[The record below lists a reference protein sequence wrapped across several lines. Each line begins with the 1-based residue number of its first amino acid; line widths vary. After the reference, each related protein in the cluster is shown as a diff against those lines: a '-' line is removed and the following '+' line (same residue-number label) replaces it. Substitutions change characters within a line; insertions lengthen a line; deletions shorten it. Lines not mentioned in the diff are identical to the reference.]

1 MRVQQI
7 KLKFNLRLKR
17 ERFLIRFSVWIA
29 IDLIQMH
36 GFKCCLEKERIAL
49 MEIKSSFVSVSD
61 SEYADNILTSWVD
74 NGICDVAVWEGV
86 K

>member
-7 KLKFNLRLKR
+7 KLKFNLRLKKK
-17 ERFLIRFSVWIA
+17 RFLIRFSVWYA

-61 SEYADNILTSWVD
+61 SEY
-74 NGICDVAVWEGV
+74 VAVWEGV